1 MPCDADAATRGI
13 ASPVSAEPDDA
24 GLSGSGET
32 MAQVGCGRI
41 GESSDDSRDA
51 VVYSLPQIEKPG
63 YLLSGECYESP
74 STPNVGHYFR
84 DKLSALSG
92 AARRRLLR
100 SRPFALPLSGNCP
113 VHLSRIH
120 DPYGELLAGLANH
133 LHECKRED
141 RRVGTRVAGHST
153 RICVI
158 TRT

>member
-41 GESSDDSRDA
+41 GECSDDSRDA

-74 STPNVGHYFR
+74 STPNVGHYFGN
-84 DKLSALSG
+84 KPSALSG
-92 AARRRLLR
+92 AAKRRLLR
-100 SRPFALPLSGNCP
+100 SRPLCFVALGQSSGSL
-113 VHLSRIH
+113 V
-120 DPYGELLAGLANH
+120 
-133 LHECKRED
+133 
-141 RRVGTRVAGHST
+141 THS
-153 RICVI
+153 
-158 TRT
+158 